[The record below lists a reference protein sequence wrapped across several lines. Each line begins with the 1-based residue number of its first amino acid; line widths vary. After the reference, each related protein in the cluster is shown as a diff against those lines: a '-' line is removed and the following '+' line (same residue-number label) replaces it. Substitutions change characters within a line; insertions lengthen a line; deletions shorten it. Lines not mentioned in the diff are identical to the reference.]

1 MKRTSLLMLVLA
13 VAAFVSSCAEP
24 PTADIE
30 AAKSSVEAARTAEAP
45 KYATAEFNA
54 LEDSIKAIN
63 SELEVQKNKFALF
76 RSYDRVKQTAL
87 STKSKSESVATLA
100 RENKAKAKAEAEA
113 ALNDAKA
120 AVAAA
125 KEALDMAPVGKD
137 NKADIAQMKSDIA
150 GIEAQIPGVES
161 AISGEDFFGA
171 KDRGM
176 AIKSSAD
183 NVKSQVDAAIAKY
196 QEKHPRWKPK
206 AKK

>member
-1 MKRTSLLMLVLA
+1 MKRTPLLMLVLA

-24 PTADIE
+24 PQADID
-30 AAKSSVEAARTAEAP
+30 AANASVKAAEQAEAP
-45 KYATAEFNA
+45 KYASAEYQA
-54 LEDSIKAIN
+54 LQDSIRAITT
-63 SELEVQKNKFALF
+63 ELEVQKNKFALF

-87 STKSKSESVATLA
+87 ATKSNAEHVATLA
-100 RENKAKAKAEAEA
+100 RENKAKAKAEAET
-113 ALNDAKA
+113 ALNEAKA
-120 AVAAA
+120 AVTAA

-161 AISGEDFFGA
+161 AISSEDFFGA
-171 KDRGM
+171 KDKAV